1 MTGNRRVR
9 LLALLLVAASPAV
22 TLSMP
27 QGGPPPQGAPIAE
40 AMRGH
45 FDRALEVHGAVVRGD
60 VRAAGTHAEALAAQL
75 EQGPKAG
82 SPTAFGVLTEA
93 AQAVRGASD
102 VLAAAQATATML
114 GACGRCHRVS
124 RVTPQFPAVSRI
136 EPRDLAGKMQAH
148 KAAADQLL
156 LGLMVPSD
164 VAWRT
169 GAQALATAPMLGSD
183 RPLDATLQPRLAATE
198 EQLRRLAAEA
208 VQVTDPRRR
217 EAFYAQF
224 LAACADCHRAH
235 RPRGAAGESG
245 RWE

>member
-1 MTGNRRVR
+1 VTGDPRVR
-9 LLALLLVAASPAV
+9 WLALFLMAASPAV
-22 TLSMP
+22 ALSEP
-27 QGGPPPQGAPIAE
+27 QAGPPVQGAPVAE
-40 AMRGH
+40 TMRGH
-45 FDRALEVHGAVVRGD
+45 FDRALEVHGAVIRGD

-75 EQGPKAG
+75 EQAPKVG
-82 SPTAFGVLTEA
+82 SPTAFGVLIEA
-93 AQAVRGASD
+93 AHAVRGASD
-102 VLAAAQATATML
+102 VLSAAQATAAML

-124 RVTPQFPAVSRI
+124 RVTPQFPAVSRA
-136 EPRDLAGKMQAH
+136 EPRDLTGKMQAH

-156 LGLMVPSD
+156 LGLTVPSD

-198 EQLRRLAAEA
+198 EHLRGLASEA
-208 VQVTDPRRR
+208 AQVADPRRR

-235 RPRGAAGESG
+235 RPQGGG
-245 RWE
+245 R

>member
-1 MTGNRRVR
+1 MTGDGRVR
-9 LLALLLVAASPAV
+9 WLAFILLMAWPAV
-22 TLSMP
+22 ALSVP
-27 QGGPPPQGAPIAE
+27 QAGAPVQGAQVAE

-45 FDRALEVHGAVVRGD
+45 FDRALEVHGAVIRGD
-60 VRAAGTHAEALAAQL
+60 VRAAGTHAESLAAQL

-82 SPTAFGVLTEA
+82 SPTAFGALLEA
-93 AQAVRGASD
+93 ARAVRGATD

-156 LGLMVPSD
+156 LGLIVPSD
-164 VAWRT
+164 IAWRT

-183 RPLDATLQPRLAATE
+183 LPLDATLQPRLAATQ
-198 EQLRRLAAEA
+198 EQLRRLASEA
-208 VQVTDPRRR
+208 VQVADPRRR
-217 EAFYAQF
+217 EVFYAQF

-235 RPRGAAGESG
+235 RPRGDG
-245 RWE
+245 R